1 MMAGRG
7 GSSLVYGKIQL
18 HGDASLEEMKKILGD
33 ILKEYKYPE
42 SSDDAA
48 HVKDAVQ
55 AALYQKKEEEELK
68 EAQEM
73 LKELTGDNDS
83 KRKKPWEKK

>member
-1 MMAGRG
+1 MAGRG

-18 HGDASLEEMKKILGD
+18 HGDASLSEMKVILGE
-33 ILKEYKYPE
+33 ILKDFKYPE
-42 SSDDAA
+42 SADDEM

-55 AALYQKKEEEELK
+55 SALEKQKEEHELE
-68 EAQEM
+68 EAQEL
-73 LKELTGDNDS
+73 LKTLTDDNDV